1 MRIEAL
7 APDTRYA
14 SKVSFE
20 KRATKS
26 EREEGGMQHA
36 QVYADSERRI
46 LKQMMK
52 NSLGRRPVFFEKIPV
67 SSGGVLRHAAIHAQI
82 YGKSYTEKAIL
93 IERRKTKLK
102 RYCEAS

>member
-67 SSGGVLRHAAIHAQI
+67 SSGGALRHAAIHAQMPHKEI
-82 YGKSYTEKAIL
+82 NRTTQDVHQTMMRTTNG
-93 IERRKTKLK
+93 
-102 RYCEAS
+102 

>member
-36 QVYADSERRI
+36 QVYAGSEGRI

-52 NSLGRRPVFFEKIPV
+52 NSLGRRPGFFEKSPFRPE
-67 SSGGVLRHAAIHAQI
+67 GF
-82 YGKSYTEKAIL
+82 
-93 IERRKTKLK
+93 
-102 RYCEAS
+102 